1 MRTAIA
7 GFLSVFL
14 VTGAI
19 GLLIAW
25 QERRAFYRDPDISAV
40 LEAVPEAGD
49 RLRRAEREAITEG
62 ARRLIT
68 HVLLLGCL
76 ILTGLLL
83 SQRAANRKLQER
95 AQRWRALSD
104 DLRDER
110 RALQAELHQRGPQI
124 VRHSRDRTYSALCA
138 KCGSVVT
145 QRFEERAEAIADRTR
160 TEVEGCLACPS
171 EARGEG
177 SARAR
182 PGKAACAPPA
192 RFGPPTARTASKN
205 AWLCM

>member
-1 MRTAIA
+1 MRTAIT

-19 GLLIAW
+19 GVLIAW

-49 RLRRAEREAITEG
+49 RLRQAEREAMAEG

-76 ILTGLLL
+76 VLTGVLL
-83 SQRAANRKLQER
+83 SQRAAYRRQLER
-95 AQRWRALSD
+95 AQRWKALCES
-104 DLRDER
+104 LRDER
-110 RALQAELHQRGPQI
+110 RGLQTELHQRGPQI

-145 QRFEERAEAIADRTR
+145 QRFEERAEAMADRTR

-177 SARAR
+177 PDSDQDA
-182 PGKAACAPPA
+182 
-192 RFGPPTARTASKN
+192 
-205 AWLCM
+205 